1 MRSRIRTQQIEREKE
16 QTDHAVMLRELQKLL
31 ASERHSKEAIEQQHD
46 DVQFNMKEKDHLLK
60 ELQSRHDQEVNGL
73 RSQIKTLQ
81 DQLISAQIK
90 SEEPSPVVVSLQKE
104 TEELKVQQ
112 HLFNPL
118 FHMPIWGSSS
128 SAANRNMMSKIWT
141 NGVQLSD

>member
-1 MRSRIRTQQIEREKE
+1 
-16 QTDHAVMLRELQKLL
+16 MLRELQKLL
-31 ASERHSKEAIEQQHD
+31 ASERQSKEVIEQQHD
-46 DVQFNMKEKDHLLK
+46 EVQFNMKEKDHLLK

-73 RSQIKTLQ
+73 RLQIKTLQ
-81 DQLISAQIK
+81 DQLVSARTK

-112 HLFNPL
+112 HFFNPL
-118 FHMPIWGSSS
+118 FHMPIWGSSN